1 MALPEVVK
9 FLILLE
15 SPIADSG
22 KWQNFVYESKELI
35 KMINTLETR
44 AEVTVTDNFDKFLNI
59 LSRTRIDCF
68 VFDWNY
74 KECDILALIGKIRK
88 STNFNNSTMIVLSD
102 KKDAVNPNQYSV
114 LNINMAVSRPIFF
127 DNFTNELKK
136 YLEKKFAKLIPE
148 HYNVLIVDDIPEIV
162 ELIEGYL
169 GRLEHKNITKAY
181 TVEEAKKLFE
191 TQDFDLMIL
200 DQNLGDG
207 TCYDLIRY
215 QRIFENRPR
224 LMNAL
229 VIVITGTNSI
239 ENTMNLRMNQIDNQ
253 IIKPFDFFEFQ
264 EKLTYALVNYKK
276 L

>member
-215 QRIFENRPR
+215 QLIFENRPR

>member
-35 KMINTLETR
+35 KMINKLETR
-44 AEVTVTDNFDKFLNI
+44 AEITVTDNFDKFINT

-102 KKDAVNPNQYSV
+102 KKDAVNPNQYSL

-127 DNFTNELKK
+127 DDFTNELKK

-148 HYNVLIVDDIPEIV
+148 HYNVLIVDDVPEIV
-162 ELIEGYL
+162 ELVEGYL

-191 TQDFDLMIL
+191 TQDFDLLIL
-200 DQNLGDG
+200 DQNLSDG

-224 LMNAL
+224 LLNAL

-239 ENTMNLRMNQIDNQ
+239 ENTMNLRMNQIGNQ